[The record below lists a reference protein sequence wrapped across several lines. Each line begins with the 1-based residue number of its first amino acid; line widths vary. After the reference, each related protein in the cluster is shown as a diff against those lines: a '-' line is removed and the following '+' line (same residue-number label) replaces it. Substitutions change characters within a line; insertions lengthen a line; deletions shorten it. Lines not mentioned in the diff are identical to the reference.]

1 MAGLKVFI
9 SSTCVDLDAYRY
21 QLRSLLE
28 RMGYEPVM
36 SDHSEVLYDP
46 SIHTHASCIR
56 DVEAADAIV
65 LLIGSRFGGTVVP
78 QALPLIDF
86 DQVRKL
92 SSHSGLLGEK
102 DKISITQAEALR
114 AVELEIPIFTFV
126 DSKVYAEHHVY
137 QANRGNPNI
146 GTMKFPSISKVGT
159 AQSVFDFI
167 SYMHHRSYNNGVI
180 PFSSFAHI
188 EDHLVK
194 QWSLLFQR
202 LIHEKR
208 ERSVEAKKSSDI
220 IERIEDLKA
229 AILQT
234 IPEGQVRDTAKA
246 VTRYRGLAEFL
257 FRLRGTG
264 LLDRQL
270 PTDISLTELLT
281 SKGVTDITWDSNEE
295 SPFFAILILDDG
307 GFIGCFGYSDD
318 DITDGLSEDWE
329 SFRDVASVIQEAVID
344 AGVELASDRRP
355 FVRKSQS
362 FEQYQQELNAEV
374 AKKAD
379 ETTPSARR
387 RRRIE

>member
-46 SIHTHASCIR
+46 SLHTHASCIR

-65 LLIGSRFGGTVVP
+65 LLIGSRFGGTTVP

-86 DQVRKL
+86 NQVKKL
-92 SSHSGLLGEK
+92 STHAGLLVEK

-126 DSKVYAEHHVY
+126 DGKVYAEHHVY
-137 QANRGNPNI
+137 QANKGNPNI
-146 GTMKFPSISKVGT
+146 GSMKFPSISKVGT

-167 SYMHHRSYNNGVI
+167 SFMSHRSYNNGVVA
-180 PFSSFAHI
+180 FSSFAHI

-208 ERSVEAKKSSDI
+208 ERSIDAKKSSDI

-234 IPEGQVRDTAKA
+234 IPEGQVRDIAKA
-246 VTRYRGLAEFL
+246 VTKYRSLADFL
-257 FRLRGTG
+257 FRLRATG
-264 LLDRQL
+264 LLDAQL
-270 PTDISLTELLT
+270 PTNLSLTELLT
-281 SKGVTDITWDSNEE
+281 SKGVTDITWDTNPD
-295 SPFFAILILDDG
+295 SPFFGILILNDG

-318 DITDGLSEDWE
+318 DITDDLSIDWE
-329 SFRDVASVIQEAVID
+329 LFRNLSPVIQEAVID

-355 FVRKSQS
+355 FVRKSES
-362 FEQYQQELNAEV
+362 FEQYQFELSEELAQ
-374 AKKAD
+374 KAD
-379 ETTPSARR
+379 ESAPAVRR